1 MLSLAR
7 CPRLGMEE
15 TLYRELAPC
24 WHNRGR
30 VSKQN
35 HKGSQKNTQ
44 SEPSRKAVFR
54 LDMHT
59 PRRSQKLSKGYVSI
73 FSLKGIYIKSLSFQV
88 YSLQKLTCP
97 RGVVL
102 AR

>member
-1 MLSLAR
+1 
-7 CPRLGMEE
+7 MEE

-59 PRRSQKLSKGYVSI
+59 PRRSQKLSKEYVSI
-73 FSLKGIYIKSLSFQV
+73 FSLKGIYIEPQL
-88 YSLQKLTCP
+88 P
-97 RGVVL
+97 GVLVTKINL
-102 AR
+102 PERSGVSKVVG